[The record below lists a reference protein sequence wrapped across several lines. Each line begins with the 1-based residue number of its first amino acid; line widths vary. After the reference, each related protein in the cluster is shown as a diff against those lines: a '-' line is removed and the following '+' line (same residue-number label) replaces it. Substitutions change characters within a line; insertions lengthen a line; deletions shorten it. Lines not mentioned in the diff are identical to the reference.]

1 MACIDWHTQIRNMLK
16 TGFGN
21 GQRGKK
27 DVHCCIVG
35 LQLIVANLEEK
46 SYVKWIAVEEARDNR

>member
-1 MACIDWHTQIRNMLK
+1 MLK

-27 DVHCCIVG
+27 DVYCCIVG